1 MMMMRHAYLPLALG
15 LGIATS
21 GVPGPAAA
29 ADPQPAPHITVVG
42 EGETAASPDM
52 AILSLSVLREADTAR
67 AALDQDNKAMAD
79 VIDAMKKAGVAE
91 RDLQA
96 SGLSIDPRYSTA
108 KSGGEQQEEP
118 RIVGYRAVNG
128 LTVRVRDLDKLG
140 AIIDRSVS
148 LGVNQGGG
156 IAFTNE
162 DMSKPMAEARKRAM
176 QDAIARA
183 RTLTEAA
190 GVKTGRI
197 IEISEQSYQPAPRPM
212 AMKARSFAA
221 APADSVP
228 VQAGENTYHATVT
241 VTFEIDQ

>member
-1 MMMMRHAYLPLALG
+1 MRHACLPLALV
-15 LGIATS
+15 LGMASPAI
-21 GVPGPAAA
+21 AAA
-29 ADPQPAPHITVVG
+29 AEQQPTPRITVVG

-67 AALDQDNKAMAD
+67 AALDANNKAMAD
-79 VIDAMKKAGVAE
+79 VIDAMKKAGIAE
-91 RDLQA
+91 RDLQT
-96 SGLSIDPRYSTA
+96 SGLSIDPRYSNV
-108 KSGGEQQEEP
+108 KPDEKGHEEP
-118 RIVGYRAVNG
+118 KIIGYRAVNG

-156 IAFTNE
+156 ITFTND
-162 DMSKPMAEARKRAM
+162 DMSKPMQEARKRAM

-197 IEISEQSYQPAPRPM
+197 IEISEQSFRPMPQPM
-212 AMKARSFAA
+212 AMKARGFAA
-221 APADSVP
+221 ASADSVP

-241 VTFEIDQ
+241 VTFEINQ

>member
-1 MMMMRHAYLPLALG
+1 MRHAYLPLALG
-15 LGIATS
+15 FAIAAS
-21 GVPGPAAA
+21 GVAAA
-29 ADPQPAPHITVVG
+29 AEQQPAPHITVVG
-42 EGETAASPDM
+42 EGEIAVSPDT

-79 VIDAMKKAGVAE
+79 VIDAMKKAGIAE
-91 RDLQA
+91 RDLQT
-96 SGLSIDPRYSTA
+96 SGLSIDPRYSA
-108 KSGGEQQEEP
+108 VKPGDEP
-118 RIVGYRAVNG
+118 REDPKIIGNRAVNT

-140 AIIDRSVS
+140 AIVDKSVT

-156 IAFTNE
+156 IVFTND

-190 GVKTGRI
+190 GIKTGKI
-197 IEISEQSYQPAPRPM
+197 IEISEQSYRPVPQPM

-221 APADSVP
+221 APEDSVP
-228 VQAGENTYHATVT
+228 VQAGENTYHASVT
-241 VTFEIDQ
+241 VTFEIEQ

>member
-1 MMMMRHAYLPLALG
+1 MRHVYLPLALG
-15 LGIATS
+15 LGIAAS
-21 GVPGPAAA
+21 GVAAA
-29 ADPQPAPHITVVG
+29 AEQQPAPHITVVG

-79 VIDAMKKAGVAE
+79 VIEAMKKAGIAE
-91 RDLQA
+91 RDLQT
-96 SGLSIDPRYSTA
+96 SGLSIEPRYSTV
-108 KSGGEQQEEP
+108 KPGSEPPQEP
-118 RIVGYRAVNG
+118 RIVGYRAVNT
-128 LTVRVRDLDKLG
+128 LTVRVRDLDNLG
-140 AIIDRSVS
+140 TIIDRSVS

-156 IAFTNE
+156 MTFTN
-162 DMSKPMAEARKRAM
+162 DDTTKPMEEARKRAM

-190 GVKTGRI
+190 GVKTGKI
-197 IEISEQSYQPAPRPM
+197 IEISEQSYRRMSRPM

-221 APADSVP
+221 AAEDSVP

-241 VTFEIDQ
+241 VTFEIEQ